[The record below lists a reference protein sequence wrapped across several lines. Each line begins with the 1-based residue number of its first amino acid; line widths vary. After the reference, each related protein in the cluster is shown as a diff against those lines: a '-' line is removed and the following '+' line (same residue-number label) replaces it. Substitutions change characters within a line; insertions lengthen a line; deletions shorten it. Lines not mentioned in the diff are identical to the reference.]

1 MLLKLAG
8 SILLVCWLTR
18 DARFLIKG
26 VQEVADNIIIK
37 MDSTA
42 G

>member
-1 MLLKLAG
+1 MLPKLVR

-26 VQEVADNIIIK
+26 VEEVADNIIIK
-37 MDSTA
+37 MDLIE
-42 G
+42 